1 MRNKMSKNKMIKELR
16 TDLKESIANNSR
28 LSNELDFTY
37 KQLKA
42 SEKERLKLSS
52 IIEYLEN
59 RT

>member
-1 MRNKMSKNKMIKELR
+1 MIKELR